1 MITKKKYNIYPNLNN
16 KENVKTFDDPQTA
29 LKWAKEGLEYGQEFA
44 YFKGKKESWE
54 DAFIGNLVAIGKG
67 EIINV

>member
-1 MITKKKYNIYPNLNN
+1 MKTYNVYPNLNN
-16 KENVKTFDDPQTA
+16 KENVQTFDDPKVA
-29 LKWAKEGLEYGQEFA
+29 LKWCKEGLEYVQEFS
-44 YFKGKKESWE
+44 YCKLKNETWE

>member
-1 MITKKKYNIYPNLNN
+1 MQ
-16 KENVKTFDDPQTA
+16 TFDDPKVA
-29 LKWAKEGLEYGQEFA
+29 LKWCKEGLGYGQEFA
-44 YFKGKKESWE
+44 YCKLKNETWE